1 MFKKNES
8 NNKQKIN
15 KEKNSLQVN
24 RVVIE
29 TYLGKNKKNENKVI
43 KVNNKVYNIKN
54 IDNNMSR
61 GNLNEYKSSDSI
73 NISPKKENQK
83 IDRKS
88 SYLLSNQENFNII
101 SHIKKFD
108 APLLINNSSF
118 NIICEK
124 KEIINSEKKEK
135 ENSQTT
141 KKINYEIISSNI
153 FIGGNKLN
161 SNNIQITNS
170 SKKGNLLKR
179 EITNLRNNKNVYE
192 EQKEETNIKEI
203 EKNNLL
209 NSLDIINKRWKEAQK
224 EYKMRLSYKNSNEIL
239 IINMEQFKQE
249 LISKLNFENEEC
261 KNNNNCYILLKQ
273 DMKCK
278 ENNIAYEIINSSSHQ
293 EFESLINKFIISNDE
308 ENKENDA
315 NINNNDIFLI
325 EIIIKHKRISI
336 VLF

>member
-1 MFKKNES
+1 MNFNKINMFKKNES

-43 KVNNKVYNIKN
+43 KVNNNVYNIKN

-118 NIICEK
+118 NIICK
-124 KEIINSEKKEK
+124 
-135 ENSQTT
+135 
-141 KKINYEIISSNI
+141 
-153 FIGGNKLN
+153 
-161 SNNIQITNS
+161 
-170 SKKGNLLKR
+170 
-179 EITNLRNNKNVYE
+179 
-192 EQKEETNIKEI
+192 
-203 EKNNLL
+203 
-209 NSLDIINKRWKEAQK
+209 
-224 EYKMRLSYKNSNEIL
+224 
-239 IINMEQFKQE
+239 
-249 LISKLNFENEEC
+249 
-261 KNNNNCYILLKQ
+261 
-273 DMKCK
+273 
-278 ENNIAYEIINSSSHQ
+278 
-293 EFESLINKFIISNDE
+293 
-308 ENKENDA
+308 
-315 NINNNDIFLI
+315 
-325 EIIIKHKRISI
+325 
-336 VLF
+336 